1 MKTKRYSK
9 KPENI
14 DSRIGAKPVVC
25 YPNDNIDDNLEILH
39 EARKHIGKIDEV
51 IVPPRDAKT
60 FNVKSGNFFRI
71 ESIEGPQVG
80 DLNLFQADNLD
91 EKFYSGKTRA
101 LFGTHISVGDKMYS
115 NFPYLRSLATI
126 TWDTLDWYN
135 YDEDGGSV
143 HDVIGTRCDP
153 YTSKLLS
160 GKDYHYCCH
169 SNLTRALVKEK
180 EMTINHAEKIVHD
193 VLNVFML
200 TGFTNDTKQYFM
212 KSSPVRPG
220 DYLEFFAETD
230 LLGVLSACPG
240 GDCGSEHSSDV
251 TKCFPLKVSIW
262 NVDNKYL
269 QGIKISETS
278 SYNKDHGLTKYYE

>member
-60 FNVKSGNFFRI
+60 FNVNSGNFFRI

-262 NVDNKYL
+262 NVDKKYL
-269 QGIKISETS
+269 QGIRISETS
-278 SYNKDHGLTKYYE
+278 SYNKDHGLSK

>member
-1 MKTKRYSK
+1 MKIKKFSTKPK
-9 KPENI
+9 KLDE
-14 DSRIGAKPVVC
+14 RIGAKPIIC
-25 YPNDNIDDNLEILH
+25 YPNNDLNNENLNILH
-39 EARKHIGKIDEV
+39 EARKHLNKIDEV
-51 IVPPRDAKT
+51 IIPPRDARS
-60 FNVKSGNFFRI
+60 FNVKLGDFFRI
-71 ESIEGPQVG
+71 ESVEGPQVG
-80 DLNLFQADNLD
+80 DLNLFQANNLD

-101 LFGTHISVGDKMYS
+101 IYGTHISVGDKMFS
-115 NFPYLRSLATI
+115 NFPYFRSLAMI
-126 TWDTLDWYN
+126 TWDTLDWYD

-153 YTSKLLS
+153 YTSKLLTGS
-160 GKDYHYCCH
+160 DYHYCCH

-180 EMTINHAEKIVHD
+180 GINVNDAEKIVHD

-251 TKCFPLKVSIW
+251 AKCFPLKVSIF
-262 NVDNKYL
+262 NVDKKYL
-269 QGIKISETS
+269 KGIKSSEIS
-278 SYNKDHGLTKYYE
+278 SYNKDHGLTK

>member
-39 EARKHIGKIDEV
+39 EARKHIEKIDEV

-220 DYLEFFAETD
+220 EYLEFFAETD

-262 NVDNKYL
+262 NVDKKYL
-269 QGIKISETS
+269 QGIRISETS
-278 SYNKDHGLTKYYE
+278 SYNKDHGLSK

>member
-1 MKTKRYSK
+1 MKTRKYSK
-9 KPENI
+9 APLDAKERK
-14 DSRIGAKPVVC
+14 SAKPIVC
-25 YPNDNIDDNLEILH
+25 YPIDELKEPNLSILHVARKNLEIIS
-39 EARKHIGKIDEV
+39 EII
-51 IVPPRDAKT
+51 IPPRDAKT
-60 FNVKSGNFFRI
+60 FEVRKGQFFRI

-80 DLNLFQADNLD
+80 DLNIFKADNLE

-101 LFGTHISVGDKMYS
+101 LYGTHLSTGDKMLS

-126 TWDTLDWYN
+126 TWDTLDWYG
-135 YDEDGGSV
+135 YDKDGGSV

-153 YTSKLLS
+153 YTSKLIS
-160 GKDYHYCCH
+160 DKDYHYCCH

-180 EMTINHAEKIVHD
+180 NIKMEDAEKIVHD

-220 DYLEFFAETD
+220 DYLEFFAETN

-240 GDCGSEHSSDV
+240 GDCGSEHSSDAA
-251 TKCFPLKVSIW
+251 KCYPLKVTIFD
-262 NVDNKYL
+262 VDKKYL
-269 QGIKISETS
+269 NGMSFSKISSYDRNHGIK
-278 SYNKDHGLTKYYE
+278 

>member
-39 EARKHIGKIDEV
+39 EARKHIEKIDEV

-262 NVDNKYL
+262 NVDKKYL
-269 QGIKISETS
+269 QGIRISETS
-278 SYNKDHGLTKYYE
+278 SYNKDHGLSK